1 MTNCISING
10 SILLLVVFMGKN
22 RIGMIDTIQ
31 AAQIEVSVENFDL
44 LQKAKEILFQEIEV
58 EAA

>member
-1 MTNCISING
+1 MKQDTFEFI
-10 SILLLVVFMGKN
+10 
-22 RIGMIDTIQ
+22 IDTIQ